1 MVVCFHL
8 KCVHTQLDIYCNP
21 TRTNTSIP
29 MSRVLCVQHPR
40 VSFWE
45 HAGPRDGALFHCVK
59 QRLQQLIP
67 RPPTPRSHSATIV
80 RIFYY
85 SHLQADGPFSGNGDA
100 GLVVGVSDKVGLSD
114 VSFWVWPHAVS
125 CSSRQRW
132 CVLTKKSHL
141 SDISP
146 TCSANLTVSI
156 TCQ

>member
-1 MVVCFHL
+1 
-8 KCVHTQLDIYCNP
+8 
-21 TRTNTSIP
+21 

-40 VSFWE
+40 VSFWG

-59 QRLQQLIP
+59 QRLQQRIP

-114 VSFWVWPHAVS
+114 VSFWV
-125 CSSRQRW
+125 
-132 CVLTKKSHL
+132 
-141 SDISP
+141 
-146 TCSANLTVSI
+146 
-156 TCQ
+156 